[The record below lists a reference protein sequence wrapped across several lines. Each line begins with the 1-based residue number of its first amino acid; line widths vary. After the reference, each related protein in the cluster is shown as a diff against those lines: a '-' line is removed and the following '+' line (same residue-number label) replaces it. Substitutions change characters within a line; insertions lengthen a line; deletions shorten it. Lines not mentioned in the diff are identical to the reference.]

1 MITMKYSFKIQGS
14 EEDFVVAILN
24 EKRWAQKKLYEE
36 YYDVLMGICLRYAST
51 YIEAEDVLHES
62 FIKIYKNIDKYK
74 PGTSLKGWMSRI
86 VVNTSIDH
94 YRKRSKRKTVGLD
107 NVFHLKTNAPSV
119 LETLSVEEIIGA
131 MHQLSSMYRTIF
143 NMFVVEGYPHKI
155 IAKKLNISESTSRSN
170 LVKARKKLKEIL
182 LSKDKFYEQ

>member
-1 MITMKYSFKIQGS
+1 MKYSLKIHGT
-14 EEDFVVAILN
+14 EEDFVVAIIN

-36 YYDVLMGICLRYAST
+36 YYDILMAICLRYANNH
-51 YIEAEDVLHES
+51 IEAEDVLHES
-62 FIKIYKNIDKYK
+62 FIKIYKNIEKYK

-94 YRKRSKRKTVGLD
+94 YRKRSRKKTVGLD

-119 LETLSVEEIIGA
+119 LESLSAEEIIGA
-131 MHQLSSMYRTIF
+131 MHQLSNMYRTIF
-143 NMFVVEGYPHKI
+143 NLFVVEGYPHKE

-182 LSKDKFYEQ
+182 LAKDKFYGQ